1 MAFKLKPPFNINQSP
16 VYERELEEGCLG
28 KGNKNGTI
36 LVSDKITDDQEQ
48 VQSIIEHEEVHIDQV
63 KRGDLDYD
71 EKNVYW
77 KGKAYSRSK
86 MKEGNPNL
94 PWEKEAYSKTDPYD
108 AL

>member
-48 VQSIIEHEEVHIDQV
+48 VKSIIEHEEVHIDQV

-94 PWEKEAYSKTDPYD
+94 PWEKEAYSKTDPYEKY
-108 AL
+108 

>member
-36 LVSDKITDDQEQ
+36 LVSDKITNDQEQ
-48 VQSIIEHEEVHIDQV
+48 VKSIIEHEEVHIDQV

-94 PWEKEAYSKTDPYD
+94 PWEKEAYSKTDPYEKY
-108 AL
+108 

>member
-36 LVSDKITDDQEQ
+36 LVSDKITNDQEQ

-94 PWEKEAYSKTDPYD
+94 PWEKEAYSKTDPYEKY
-108 AL
+108 

>member
-36 LVSDKITDDQEQ
+36 LVSDKITNDQEQ
-48 VQSIIEHEEVHIDQV
+48 VQSIIDHEEVHVDQV

-71 EKNVYW
+71 DKNVYW

-108 AL
+108 KY